1 MISYGLDEW
10 FSMINFLITLKK
22 ITHRGAVLLEEYGIY
37 GQIRA
42 IKGKYDQIGANKAK
56 CG

>member
-1 MISYGLDEW
+1 
-10 FSMINFLITLKK
+10 MINFLIALQFCTQRCSLTRR
-22 ITHRGAVLLEEYGIY
+22 IYMYGEYGIY

-42 IKGKYDQIGANKAK
+42 IKGKYNQIGENKAK

>member
-1 MISYGLDEW
+1 MLG
-10 FSMINFLITLKK
+10 
-22 ITHRGAVLLEEYGIY
+22 EYGIY

-42 IKGKYDQIGANKAK
+42 IKGTYNQIGANKAK